1 MSVIDWSRV
10 SELLEDF
17 GEEEFGELVVV
28 FLEECRDG
36 LEQLKQAASDDADR
50 AAFHFLKGAALN
62 VGFVEIAELCANGET
77 AAANG
82 EDRAEIKS
90 QVASRLPPTC
100 DQFEA
105 EWRQRLSVGS

>member
-1 MSVIDWSRV
+1 MIDWSRV

-28 FLEECRDG
+28 FVEECREG
-36 LEQLKQAASDDADR
+36 LEQLKQSTSDDGDR

-62 VGFVEIAELCANGET
+62 VGFVEIAELCAQGET

-82 EDRAEIKS
+82 EDRAAVKS
-90 QVASRLPPTC
+90 RVVAQLPPTC

-105 EWRQRLSVGS
+105 EWRQRLSVG